1 MNAASCARP
10 RGTRRIWTYLHAII
24 ALSQLTCP
32 RGTRLTM
39 LSFVDNLAAFQLTR
53 PRGTRRDSG
62 GNGMGAEGFNS
73 RVRGGRDVIR
83 TSIIYGATAVSTHAS
98 AGDATTVDDTFQI
111 PALVSTHAS
120 AGDATLRLFPSPSH
134 SPVSTHASAG
144 DATCAHGTPRA
155 DRRVSTHA
163 SAGDATR
170 ASLLRAVQRLVSTH
184 ASAGD
189 AMRRQSLTARSMS
202 FQLTRPRGTRLVI
215 TRRIFV
221 LIAVSTHASAGDATK
236 SMPSLNPSRLFQ
248 LTRPRGTRPRFRG
261 LYSAACS
268 FNSRVRGGR
277 DSCNL
282 SITGSTIVSTH
293 ASAGD
298 ATA

>member
-1 MNAASCARP
+1 MTIHFKSP
-10 RGTRRIWTYLHAII
+10 LW
-24 ALSQLTCP
+24 
-32 RGTRLTM
+32 
-39 LSFVDNLAAFQLTR
+39 FQLTR
-53 PRGTRRDSG
+53 PRGTRHCG
-62 GNGMGAEGFNS
+62 YS
-73 RVRGGRDVIR
+73 RLQ
-83 TSIIYGATAVSTHAS
+83 ATALFQLTRPRGTRHAH
-98 AGDATTVDDTFQI
+98 TVL
-111 PALVSTHAS
+111 P
-120 AGDATLRLFPSPSH
+120 GR
-134 SPVSTHASAG
+134 
-144 DATCAHGTPRA
+144 